1 MGKLQLVELSHSG
14 EIMTDQFFET
24 GYSMPKRQPEQ
35 VVSVKGAL
43 SKSSQL
49 KKIAELRAKHGLGQR
64 GGNG

>member
-1 MGKLQLVELSHSG
+1 
-14 EIMTDQFFET
+14 MTGQFFET
-24 GYSMPKRQPEQ
+24 GYSMPKHQPEQ